1 METLMRVANLF
12 VMIAAAM
19 LVWACA
25 STQFP
30 DNSPAPASMEVSGND
45 CTVMAAVANGHYKF
59 GPDNPAPPLKG
70 QGDSGWR
77 PQCNWAKYG
86 LAFSDYNDV
95 PQSADPRERLKW
107 VAFKQPR
114 YDGNGAVIET
124 EIMHGPLAG
133 IGYECRLH
141 SGIAG
146 WIVGECKT
154 SWVS

>member
-1 METLMRVANLF
+1 MRVANLL
-12 VMIAAAM
+12 VMSAAAM

-30 DNSPAPASMEVSGND
+30 ENPGDPASVEVIGNE
-45 CTVMAAVANGHYKF
+45 CAVLAAVAKEHYKF
-59 GPDNPAPPLKG
+59 GPDNPPPPLKG
-70 QGDSGWR
+70 LGELGWR
-77 PQCNWAKYG
+77 PKCDWSKYG

-95 PQSADPRERLKW
+95 PQTADPRQRLKW

-114 YDGNGAVIET
+114 YDGTGAVIET

-146 WIVGECKT
+146 WTVGECKT

>member
-1 METLMRVANLF
+1 MRVANLL
-12 VMIAAAM
+12 VMGAAAM

-25 STQFP
+25 ATEFP
-30 DNSPAPASMEVSGND
+30 DAPASPASVEVSGND
-45 CTVMAAVANGHYKF
+45 CAVMAAVAKEHYKF
-59 GPDNPAPPLKG
+59 GPDNPPPPLKG
-70 QGDSGWR
+70 LGDSGWR

-95 PQSADPRERLKW
+95 PQTGEPRQHLKW

-114 YDGNGAVIET
+114 YDGNGALLET

-146 WIVGECKT
+146 WVVGECKT

>member
-1 METLMRVANLF
+1 MRVANLL
-12 VMIAAAM
+12 VLSATAM

-30 DNSPAPASMEVSGND
+30 DDTGKPASVEVSGND
-45 CTVMAAVANGHYKF
+45 CAVIAAVAKEHYKF
-59 GPDNPAPPLKG
+59 GPDNPPPPLKG
-70 QGDSGWR
+70 LGEPGWR
-77 PQCNWAKYG
+77 PQCDWSKYG
-86 LAFSDYNDV
+86 LAFTDYNDV
-95 PQSADPRERLKW
+95 PQTADPRQRLKW

-114 YDGNGAVIET
+114 YDGNGAILET

-146 WIVGECKT
+146 WTVGECKT

>member
-1 METLMRVANLF
+1 MRVANLL
-12 VMIAAAM
+12 VLSAAAM

-25 STQFP
+25 STEFRDPVGQP
-30 DNSPAPASMEVSGND
+30 DAKPASVEAGGND
-45 CTVMAAVANGHYKF
+45 CAVIAAVAKEHYKF
-59 GPDNPAPPLKG
+59 GPDNMPPPLKG
-70 QGDSGWR
+70 LGEPGWR

-86 LAFSDYNDV
+86 LSFADYNDV
-95 PQSADPRERLKW
+95 PQTADPRERLKW
-107 VAFKQPR
+107 VAFQQPR
-114 YDGNGAVIET
+114 YDGNGATIQT

-146 WIVGECKT
+146 WTVGECKT